1 MKIKKLLPEVVKD
14 NLLGLKDYRKV
25 IKPGLKTMHTQH
37 ASQETSTRF
46 IAITN
51 YEYTDMKGKKMGL
64 LIAGDQTSAWLK
76 MSKELLKDNKKNVCI
91 GECYVKTGSDGSK
104 ILVLQ
109 PEKGAAKKNLLK
121 KQLEKSALKGSP
133 FTVEIGT
140 GGELEE
146 DDPNE
151 AVADEVELADEDEAE
166 ANTPNRDAEL
176 QPQIAALIKEIA
188 TGYKGDVLPII
199 DQIKAR
205 KGDESFVAPL
215 ETLLNKIDQ
224 LQELHDGASED
235 LQKRLSANAM
245 QVFGLVANL
254 EKIKAKNNELLGKSD
269 GEENPANSTQE
280 TKTTK
285 EAEQFSK
292 VYENI
297 PKIEALLSKGIT
309 EGVLDKIKLYKKVV
323 EQSKDAT
330 SANTLQQLNEL
341 ESVTEQLPK
350 ALEIANKIKETLY
363 KLQSL

>member
-1 MKIKKLLPEVVKD
+1 MKIKKLLPEDVKG
-14 NLLGLKDYRKV
+14 NLLGFKDYRKV
-25 IKPGLKTMHTQH
+25 IKPALKAMLTQH
-37 ASQETSTRF
+37 SGLESPTRF

-51 YEYTDMKGKKMGL
+51 YEYADMKGKKMGL
-64 LIAGDQTSAWLK
+64 IIAGDQTSVWLK
-76 MSKELLKDNKKNVCI
+76 MAKELLRDNKKNVCT
-91 GECYVKTGSDGSK
+91 GECYVKTGTVGSS

-151 AVADEVELADEDEAE
+151 AVADEVELADEAE
-166 ANTPNRDAEL
+166 ANTSNRDAEI

-188 TGYKGDVLPII
+188 TGYKGDVLPIV

-215 ETLLNKIDQ
+215 EALLNKIDQ
-224 LQELHDGASED
+224 LQELYDNASED
-235 LQKRLSANAM
+235 LQKHLNVSAM
-245 QVFGLVANL
+245 QVFGLAANL
-254 EKIKAKNNELLGKSD
+254 EKIKARNEELLGKTE
-269 GEENPANSTQE
+269 GEEASNQE
-280 TKTTK
+280 TKSTK
-285 EAEQFSK
+285 ENEQFVK
-292 VYENI
+292 VKENI
-297 PKIEALLSKGIT
+297 SKIELLLSKGIT
-309 EGVLDKIKLYKKVV
+309 DGILDKIKLYKKVA

-330 SANTLQQLNEL
+330 SANTLQHLNEL
-341 ESVTEQLPK
+341 ESITEQLPK
-350 ALEIANKIKETLY
+350 ALEIANKIKETLS

>member
-1 MKIKKLLPEVVKD
+1 MKIKKLLPEDVKG
-14 NLLGLKDYRKV
+14 NLLGFKDYRKV
-25 IKPGLKTMHTQH
+25 IKPALKAMLTQH
-37 ASQETSTRF
+37 SGLESPTRF

-51 YEYTDMKGKKMGL
+51 YEYADMKGKKMGL
-64 LIAGDQTSAWLK
+64 IIAGDQTSAWLK
-76 MSKELLKDNKKNVCI
+76 MAKELLKDNKKNVCI
-91 GECYVKTGSDGSK
+91 GECYVKTGSDGSN

-121 KQLEKSALKGSP
+121 KQLEKSVLKGSP

-151 AVADEVELADEDEAE
+151 AVADEVELADEAV
-166 ANTPNRDAEL
+166 ANTSNRDAEI

-188 TGYKGDVLPII
+188 TGYKDDVLPIV

-215 ETLLNKIDQ
+215 EALLNKIDQ
-224 LQELHDGASED
+224 LQELYDNASED
-235 LQKRLSANAM
+235 LQKRLNANAL
-245 QVFGLVANL
+245 QVFGLAANL
-254 EKIKAKNNELLGKSD
+254 EKIKAGNNELIGKSE
-269 GEENPANSTQE
+269 GEETPANTTRD
-280 TKTTK
+280 TKVSK
-285 EAEQFSK
+285 EAEQLSK
-292 VYENI
+292 VNENI

-323 EQSKDAT
+323 EQSKDTT

-350 ALEIANKIKETLY
+350 VIEIANKIKETLS
-363 KLQSL
+363 KLQSQ